1 MRIGNLSHLSLS
13 GMVISITLSSLL
25 CYQVNGGNMISRQA
39 DAVTGEMQEKILS
52 NDFSIA
58 RRALDEN
65 IKQKRIIAI
74 QMSLKSRFLDIRR
87 GAADAIKE
95 INNKASIPALIEAL
109 EGNYNARYT
118 GGLEM
123 HALKTELNRS
133 LLSALQTLTGLTFP
147 EGHELSPTQEA
158 LAPLIQIVNAPRPV
172 EPPVGHEMS
181 EAQIKDVIQECKR
194 WWNENKDK
202 FQ

>member
-1 MRIGNLSHLSLS
+1 
-13 GMVISITLSSLL
+13 MVISITLSSLL
-25 CYQVNGGNMISRQA
+25 CYQVNGGNMFSRQA

-52 NDFSIA
+52 NDLSIA

-95 INNKASIPALIEAL
+95 LNDKASIPALVEAL
-109 EGNYNARYT
+109 ENNYQGRYT

-123 HALKTELNRS
+123 AGRQTELTRS

-158 LAPLIQIVNAPRPV
+158 LAPLIQIANAPRPV
-172 EPPVGHEMS
+172 DPPVGRELS
-181 EAQIKDVIQECKR
+181 EAQIKDVIQVCKS

-202 FQ
+202 FK